1 MPSTGESQEWPRAG
15 LDVGAL
21 VATGWRPVPFQEFI
35 LKVHSRCNL
44 ACDYCYVYEAADQS
58 WRSRP
63 AAMSVET
70 VRAMAARVAGHA
82 ERHSLQKV
90 EIVLHGG
97 EPLLAGTD
105 LIDFT
110 AREIRAAVPAGCH
123 VARLGDAGA
132 DAARRPVSPALS
144 WPAVRRGARE

>member
-70 VRAMAARVAGHA
+70 VRAMAARVAGDA
-82 ERHSLQKV
+82 EPQSLQKD
-90 EIVLHGG
+90 EIGLHGA
-97 EPLLAGTD
+97 EPCLARTA
-105 LIDFT
+105 LIEFT
-110 AREIRAAVPAGCH
+110 ARQPPAAVT
-123 VARLGDAGA
+123 ARCQA
-132 DAARRPVSPALS
+132 DI
-144 WPAVRRGARE
+144 